1 MNLDDGVEVF
11 SILGNEYSV
20 KAPPGEQQALRRAF
34 DMLERT
40 LAQTKRSHPTLV
52 GDRLLVLA
60 ALNLCQRQVE
70 LSQGHAQA
78 MDQCKSRIDALVS
91 RCSDTGN

>member
-1 MNLDDGVEVF
+1 MNLDDGIEVF

-20 KAPPGEQQALRRAF
+20 KAPPGEQHALRRAF
-34 DMLERT
+34 EMLERT

-52 GDRLLVLA
+52 GDRLLELA